1 MSYTGSLTKEQ
12 RLGLR
17 GLSHEAALSLVMRQI
32 PPPAVRKR
40 NESFPTRIPK
50 ETPRPEGEAELL
62 RRIDERK
69 VREKTKP
76 ESDDEYSS
84 SDEEE
89 VKVPASLPPKKFQ
102 FKKPAPPPEQKPAEP
117 TPLPTKKF
125 QFKKKSAII
134 VDDFFDAYAPS
145 PRFGGDFGGFIGGVE
160 FGISRR
166 PDISRLLLP
175 SEFGLFG

>member
-50 ETPRPEGEAELL
+50 ETPMPEEEFKPTPA
-62 RRIDERK
+62 K
-69 VREKTKP
+69 VSEPTKA

-102 FKKPAPPPEQKPAEP
+102 FKKPAPAPEEKPAEP